1 MFKIWVT
8 NRINCKVIDTD
19 EKVIAIDFD
28 GCIASYIHG
37 WQGKNVFGKIINGCV
52 EALNNFKNKG
62 YKIII
67 FTSRLKTDELE
78 YYLKG
83 SNIPFDAINE
93 NPWHEYK
100 QHGDKRKVI
109 ADIYI
114 DDRAIT
120 FKGNWEEIIKSVD
133 NFKPWEMDNKKA

>member
-1 MFKIWVT
+1 MS
-8 NRINCKVIDTD
+8 
-19 EKVIAIDFD
+19 KVIAIDFD

-37 WQGKNVFGKIINGCV
+37 WQGKNVFGKTINGCV
-52 EALNNFKNKG
+52 DALNEFREKG

-67 FTSRLKTDELE
+67 FTCRLKTTELE
-78 YYLKG
+78 YYLKN

-93 NPWHEYK
+93 NPWHDYK
-100 QHGDKRKVI
+100 QPGDKRKVI

-120 FKGNWEEIIKSVD
+120 FKGNWEEIITKVED
-133 NFKPWEMDNKKA
+133 FKTWEMDNKIE